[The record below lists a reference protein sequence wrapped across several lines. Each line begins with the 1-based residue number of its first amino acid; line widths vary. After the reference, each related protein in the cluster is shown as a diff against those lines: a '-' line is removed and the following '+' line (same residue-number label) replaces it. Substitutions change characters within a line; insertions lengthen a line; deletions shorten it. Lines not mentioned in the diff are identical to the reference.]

1 MIKKIQ
7 LPLQTS
13 NLVVGF
19 MIWVLISSLLPFIRE
34 DITIAQEYVAIVT
47 AIPVVLGSVL
57 RIPLGYYA
65 NVLGARVIFAV
76 SFILLL
82 FPVYY
87 LSIATTMTDL
97 IIAGT
102 FLGIGGAVFSVG
114 VTSLPKYYPKEKH
127 GLINGIYGMGNAGT
141 AISTF
146 AAPVV
151 AAQFGW
157 SRTIQ
162 FYLILLLVFAVLNF
176 FLGDRSEKKERN
188 PIMKQIDR

>member
-13 NLVVGF
+13 NLIVGF
-19 MIWVLISSLLPFIRE
+19 MVWVLISSLLPYIRE
-34 DITIAQEYVAIVT
+34 DIAIAPEHIAIVT

-65 NVLGARVIFAV
+65 NVIGARNVFLL

-82 FPVYY
+82 FPVYF
-87 LSIATTMTDL
+87 LSVTTSFTGL
-97 IIAGT
+97 IIGGV
-102 FLGIGGAVFSVG
+102 FLGISGATFSIG

-127 GLINGIYGMGNAGT
+127 GLINGIYGMGNIGT

-146 AAPVV
+146 AAPVISLK
-151 AAQFGW
+151 FGW
-157 SRTIQ
+157 QLTIQ
-162 FYLILLLVFAVLNF
+162 F
-176 FLGDRSEKKERN
+176 
-188 PIMKQIDR
+188 

>member
-13 NLVVGF
+13 NLVVGS

-102 FLGIGGAVFSVG
+102 FPGLVGQYYLLGLLLYLS
-114 VTSLPKYYPKEKH
+114 
-127 GLINGIYGMGNAGT
+127 
-141 AISTF
+141 
-146 AAPVV
+146 
-151 AAQFGW
+151 
-157 SRTIQ
+157 TIQ
-162 FYLILLLVFAVLNF
+162 
-176 FLGDRSEKKERN
+176 KKN
-188 PIMKQIDR
+188 MD

>member
-19 MIWVLISSLLPFIRE
+19 MVWVLISSLLPFIRE
-34 DITIAQEYVAIVT
+34 DIMIAPERVAIVT

-65 NVLGARVIFAV
+65 NVFGARMIFFV

-87 LSIATTMTDL
+87 ISIE
-97 IIAGT
+97 
-102 FLGIGGAVFSVG
+102 IGRASCR
-114 VTSLPKYYPKEKH
+114 E
-127 GLINGIYGMGNAGT
+127 
-141 AISTF
+141 
-146 AAPVV
+146 
-151 AAQFGW
+151 
-157 SRTIQ
+157 
-162 FYLILLLVFAVLNF
+162 IL
-176 FLGDRSEKKERN
+176 
-188 PIMKQIDR
+188 